1 MSRNVEYEF
10 FPADEEALV
19 AELVADYERRM
30 GISVQPSSVDKL
42 LIQWVAHALL
52 IERVRANH
60 IGNQNLPS
68 RAEGENLDELAQLF
82 SGVARPDAKAAVC
95 TERFFI
101 SEAQQTAVLIPT
113 GTRVTDVSKELVW
126 ETSEDVY
133 IPIGETYAD
142 VSIRCQTPGAI
153 GNGYTPGQ
161 INTAIDLI
169 PYFEKCENLTG
180 SDGGADKATDEELYE
195 LMRAGQDAVSTAGPR
210 GGYEYM
216 TKQVTTEIADVV
228 ANTPQAGKV
237 ALYLLMADGTP
248 AQEELKNAV
257 AEACSAEDRRP
268 LTDTVTVGD
277 PELVKYAISVRY
289 YVPSDS
295 PLSSAAIEEAVEMA
309 VEEYAAWQCGKLGR
323 DINPSKLVA
332 LLMQTGIK
340 RVEVVSPTYQALR
353 DGQDNTVPQVASLD
367 GKTVTNGGMEDE

>member
-10 FPADEEALV
+10 FPADEETLV

-30 GISVQPSSVDKL
+30 GISVQPSSVDRL
-42 LIQWVAHALL
+42 LIQWAAHALL

-82 SGVARPDAKAAVC
+82 SGLHRPDAKAAVC

-113 GTRVTDVSKELVW
+113 GTRVTDVSRELVW

-161 INTAIDLI
+161 INTAVDLI
-169 PYFEKCENLTG
+169 PYFEKCENLTS
-180 SDGGADKATDEELYE
+180 SDGGADAADDEELYE

-210 GGYEYM
+210 GSYEYM
-216 TKQVTTEIADVV
+216 AKQVSTEIADVV

-277 PELVKYAISVRY
+277 PELEKYAVSVRY

-353 DGQDNTVPQVASLD
+353 DGHDNTVPQVASLD